1 MRYVNLEEARAQLWE
16 LIEATLKGEKVY
28 LLREDHKAVQLVP
41 ASMPLPRPQFGSARG
56 MVTIAPD
63 FDAPL
68 PDMQEY
74 TA

>member
-1 MRYVNLEEARAQLWE
+1 MRYVGLDEARTQLWE

-28 LLREDHKAVQLVP
+28 VLREDRKAVQLVP
-41 ASMPLPRPQFGSARG
+41 ASLSLPRPRFGSAKG
-56 MVTIAPD
+56 KITIAPD

-68 PDMQEY
+68 DDMQEY